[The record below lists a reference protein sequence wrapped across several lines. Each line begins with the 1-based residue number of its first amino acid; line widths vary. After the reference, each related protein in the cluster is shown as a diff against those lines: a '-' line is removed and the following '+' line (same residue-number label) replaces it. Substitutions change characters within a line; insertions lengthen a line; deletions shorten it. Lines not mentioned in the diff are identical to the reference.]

1 MGEQLIIV
9 KKIKFQKKLSL
20 NKETVAKLNEE
31 QMEQANGGWGGRQT
45 YDVLD
50 AWTTPSII
58 RCPQSDQCHG
68 GGRWTDFFCWTQRGC

>member
-31 QMEQANGGWGGRQT
+31 QMEQANGGASYYCQT
-45 YDVLD
+45 AGCAPPPSYHCPTMIDWTC
-50 AWTTPSII
+50 AWW
-58 RCPQSDQCHG
+58 CVK
-68 GGRWTDFFCWTQRGC
+68 